1 MSNFYKSIATNYEY
15 IFPTRSPQVSFVTS
29 LISPGG
35 RIIDVG
41 CAVGGLSMALASNGF
56 SVTGIDLDQ
65 TMIDLALARL
75 SSSDLKVAFLQAD
88 MTKLDFNDPF
98 DGIICLGN
106 TLVHLSELQLFA
118 FLSWARCALAPGGQL
133 ICQILNYDRIFE
145 KKIDKLPIIE
155 NDMIRF
161 ERHYRHLNNKEEL
174 LFCTVLTVKPTG
186 EQVKNEISLYP
197 LKLEKLNIL
206 LKQAGFKNVELFG
219 DFKKSPFDPATSFP
233 LITVAS

>member
-1 MSNFYKSIATNYEY
+1 
-15 IFPTRSPQVSFVTS
+15 
-29 LISPGG
+29 
-35 RIIDVG
+35 
-41 CAVGGLSMALASNGF
+41 MALASNGF